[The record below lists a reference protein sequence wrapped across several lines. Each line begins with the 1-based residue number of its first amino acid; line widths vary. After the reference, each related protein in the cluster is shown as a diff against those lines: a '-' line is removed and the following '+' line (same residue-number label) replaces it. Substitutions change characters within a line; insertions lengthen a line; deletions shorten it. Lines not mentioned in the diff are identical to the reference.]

1 MKNYTLQSSIIKN
14 YERIGDLSLNLYEFY
29 EMIYD
34 DKTFSQAINELL
46 EIYNLFEKMFEK
58 SS

>member
-1 MKNYTLQSSIIKN
+1 MK
-14 YERIGDLSLNLYEFY
+14 RIGDLSLNLYEFY

-34 DKTFSQAINELL
+34 DKETFSQEAINELL

-58 SS
+58 SSQITLRET